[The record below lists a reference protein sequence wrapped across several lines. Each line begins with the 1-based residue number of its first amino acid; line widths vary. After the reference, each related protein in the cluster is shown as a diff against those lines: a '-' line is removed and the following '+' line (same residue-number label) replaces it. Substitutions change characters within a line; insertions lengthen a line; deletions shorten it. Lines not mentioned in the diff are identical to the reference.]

1 MASVSQSVSQLKRA
15 PAVEGVLP
23 VFLDRW
29 SARAY
34 SDRAVSPA
42 DLKKV
47 FEAARWAPSAYNE
60 QPWRFIVGVAG
71 TETHSKLASVLI
83 SFNQLWAPKAPV
95 LILGIAKS
103 SFTHNGTANAYAL
116 YDLGAATAS
125 LSLQAAALGLSTH
138 QMAGFDHDA
147 ARKLLE
153 IPADYAL
160 GAITALGYPGE
171 PDALGDEKLVG
182 MEKSP
187 RSRKALGEI
196 ALAAWAQSAK
206 LG

>member
-15 PAVEGVLP
+15 PSVEGVLP

-29 SARAY
+29 SARAF
-34 SDRAVSPA
+34 SDQPVSPA

-71 TETHSKLASVLI
+71 TETHKKLAAVLI

-103 SFTHNGTANAYAL
+103 NFSHNDTANAYAL

-147 ARKLLE
+147 ARKALA
-153 IPADYAL
+153 IPQDYTL

-196 ALAAWAQSAK
+196 ALSAWDQSAK

>member
-1 MASVSQSVSQLKRA
+1 MTSFAHKVKCA

-23 VFLDRW
+23 AFHRRW
-29 SARAY
+29 SARAF
-34 SDRAVSPA
+34 SDRTVTAE

-60 QPWRFIVGVAG
+60 QPWRFIVGEAG
-71 TETHSKLASVLI
+71 TEVHATLAKVLI
-83 SFNQLWAPKAPV
+83 GFNQAWAPKAPV
-95 LILGIAKS
+95 LILGVAKAV
-103 SFTHNGTANAYAL
+103 FTHNGTANAYAL

-125 LSLQAAALGLSTH
+125 LMLQAAELGLTTH

-147 ARKLLE
+147 ARKALG
-153 IPADYAL
+153 IPEEYVI

-171 PDALGDEKLVG
+171 PAHLGDAKLIE
-182 MEKSP
+182 METTP

-196 ALAAWAQSAK
+196 VLSAWDKAAK